1 MTETTEPLSQYD
13 AETAVESLEDGRF
26 LAHVSDRWNI
36 GDNPNGG
43 YLTSIALRSLCH
55 LSPHQD
61 PVSVTTHFLRPGL
74 GNQIGEVHASVVRS
88 GRSVTTG
95 RATLVQEGK
104 ARIEVIAALGDLS
117 GTSGHNVDLTIA
129 PPGDMPPVDDCVE
142 RNGLDQ
148 GVTLF
153 IAERV
158 DLRVRPDM
166 STGGDSIDAEMQGW
180 IRFADQR
187 TPDTLAAVMFS
198 DAFAPSIFTR
208 LGRVGWVPTIELTV
222 HVRRQPAPGWMLG
235 RFVTEDLDDGRLIED
250 GWLWD
255 SEGTLVARSRQLAM
269 LLPGADTSA

>member
-13 AETAVESLEDGRF
+13 AETAVELLEDGRF
-26 LAHVSDRWNI
+26 SAHVSDRWNI

-43 YLTSIALRSLCH
+43 YLTSIALRALRH
-55 LSPHQD
+55 LGGHQD

-74 GNQIGEVHASVVRS
+74 GNQPGEVHASIVRS

-104 ARIEVIAALGDLS
+104 ARIEVIAAMGDLS
-117 GTSGHNVDLTIA
+117 GTSGHDVDLTIA
-129 PPGDMPPVDDCVE
+129 PPDDMPPLDDCVA
-142 RNGLDQ
+142 RSGLEQ

-158 DLRVRPDM
+158 DLRIRPDM
-166 STGGDSIDAEMQGW
+166 SIAGASKDAEMQAW

-187 TPDTLAAVMFS
+187 RPDTLAAVMFS

-222 HVRRQPAPGWMLG
+222 HVRRRPAEGWMMG
-235 RFVTEDLDDGRLIED
+235 RFVTEDLHDGRLVED

-255 SEGTLVARSRQLAM
+255 SKGTLVARSRQLAM
-269 LLPGADTSA
+269 LLPGADTTA